1 MSRRRVVVPVA
12 AVVGLLVAI
21 GLAGHLLAGNPSG
34 PRASSYATR
43 PGGVAAYA
51 ELLARSGARV
61 ERLRDPLATAPL
73 DPGSTLVVLDSPGL
87 SHTATAHL
95 RDFLQ
100 RGGRLVYA
108 PSADPERTL
117 RALTER
123 APPSWSPEIL
133 RASGV
138 FLGAPGFSGVH
149 RVTTG
154 DRGVW
159 TSQTASQPLAGRPD
173 RSRLLLLEQ
182 PVGRGKLLLLAN
194 PGPLTNDGLA
204 DADNAAFGVRLAG
217 PRRRVVFGEEIHG
230 FAPVSGWGA
239 IPGRFWASFALLA
252 LAAATLV
259 AARFR
264 RLGPPEPAS
273 RPLPPPR
280 REYVESLARSVAL
293 ARDRTQAL
301 EPLRLSARRRL
312 ATIGGVADEDDA
324 LRTTGRRLGFE
335 RDVDALLRPAHD
347 DASALALAHA
357 AAKIARHGQRRENE

>member
-1 MSRRRVVVPVA
+1 VA
-12 AVVGLLVAI
+12 VAGGILVAI
-21 GLAGHLLAGNPSG
+21 VLAGHLLAGHPSG
-34 PRASSYATR
+34 PRASSYATA

-51 ELLARSGARV
+51 ELLARTGARV
-61 ERLRDPLATAPL
+61 ERLRDPLATAEL
-73 DPGSTLVVLDSPGL
+73 DPKATLVVLDAPGL
-87 SHTATAHL
+87 TSASTARL
-95 RDFLQ
+95 RDFLR

-108 PSADPERTL
+108 PAADPGKTL
-117 RALTER
+117 RALTQQP
-123 APPSWSPEIL
+123 PPSW
-133 RASGV
+133 RADVLHRSTV
-138 FLGAPGFSGVH
+138 FPDATAFRGVH

-154 DRGVW
+154 ERGVW
-159 TSQTASQPLAGRPD
+159 TSDTGSRPLAGRRD

-194 PGPLTNDGLA
+194 PGPLTNDRLA

-217 PRRRVVFGEEIHG
+217 SRRRVVFAEAIHG
-230 FAPVSGWGA
+230 FAPVSGWAA
-239 IPGRFWASFALLA
+239 IPGRVWVAFGLLA
-252 LAAATLV
+252 LAAATFV

-264 RLGPPEPAS
+264 RLGPPELAS

-312 ATIGGVADEDDA
+312 ATIGGVADEDEA

-335 RDVDALLRPAHD
+335 RDVDALLRPAVD

-357 AAKIARHGQRRENE
+357 AAKIARHGQRRETE